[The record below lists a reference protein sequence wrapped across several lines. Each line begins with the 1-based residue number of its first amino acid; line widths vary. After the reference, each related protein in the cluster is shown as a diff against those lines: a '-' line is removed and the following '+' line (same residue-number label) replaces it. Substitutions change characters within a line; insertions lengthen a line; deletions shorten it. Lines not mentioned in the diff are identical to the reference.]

1 MKSKILFV
9 VASAVLLSSCA
20 SELKRRCKATHWFE
34 YGESVALAGKR
45 LSADNFAAQC
55 KKEDVEVDES
65 QLDVGFKAGMG
76 RYCTADGATETG
88 RKGDIFNDDLCD
100 PASASSL
107 RKDYQ
112 KGVTAYCRPEN
123 GYEQG
128 ALGKTYKN
136 VCPEELE
143 TSFLKQ
149 FKRGKRVYLAGIIA
163 AKEIEIQEAQNVAS
177 EASHSE
183 SRLRGQLTGLIAA
196 QSIAMARNPSPE
208 MVNTLNSERSSL
220 ESRIY
225 SESSRKREKESAIQR
240 LRNEISELRVQLGA
254 AVDAEP

>member
-9 VASAVLLSSCA
+9 ASVVLLSSCA
-20 SELKRRCKATHWFE
+20 SELKRRCKATNWFE
-34 YGESVALAGKR
+34 YGESVALSGKR

-55 KKEDVEVDES
+55 KKEDVDVDES

-88 RKGDIFNDDLCD
+88 RKGDVFNDDLCD

-112 KGVTAYCRPEN
+112 KGVTAYCRPDN

-136 VCPEELE
+136 VCPEKLE
-143 TSFLKQ
+143 APFLKQ

-163 AKEIEIQEAQNVAS
+163 AKETEIQDAQNEANDAS
-177 EASHSE
+177 RSE
-183 SRLRGQLTGLIAA
+183 SRMRGQLTALIAA
-196 QSIAMARNPSPE
+196 QSITMARNPSPE
-208 MVNTLNSERSSL
+208 VVNSLNSERSSL

-254 AVDAEP
+254 SVDAEP